1 MRDIRAKWAVLV
13 ALVGCGGNTSDTT
26 VGTITDTTTDTT
38 GTTTGTSTSGPEPTT
53 AELTTH
59 AASTTSTSTGGEPTT
74 GDTTTGTATTVD
86 TTTTTTTGCAD
97 SDGDTLC
104 DDADNCPGV
113 SNLDQADA
121 DEDTVGDACD
131 LCPAVADPEQ
141 LDGDAD
147 LIGDACDLCPATADP
162 EQLDG
167 DADLIG
173 DACDLCPATVDPE
186 QLDGDAD
193 LIGDACDL
201 CPDDPDPEQADA
213 DADGQGDACDLCAY
227 DGPEAALFPNPAMTP
242 DEVTIADVFFTAT
255 DKPVIVVSP
264 GAAIQLQFDWTIKSC
279 PCPGCINQG
288 YIGIPGETTAACFYS
303 GGAGCNG
310 QMGHAVTDFVAPDTP
325 GTYLFEFQRVQNFVC
340 NPNDPSWPWDV
351 AVAAV
356 CVVP

>member
-1 MRDIRAKWAVLV
+1 MRVKSAVLV

-26 VGTITDTTTDTT
+26 VGTITGTTT
-38 GTTTGTSTSGPEPTT
+38 GTSTGTSTSGPEPTT
-53 AELTTH
+53 AEPTTH
-59 AASTTSTSTGGEPTT
+59 APSTTSTSTGGEPTT

-86 TTTTTTTGCAD
+86 TTTTTTTTTTGCAD

-147 LIGDACDLCPATADP
+147 LIGDACDFCPAVADP
-162 EQLDG
+162 EQVDG
-167 DADLIG
+167 DADGLG
-173 DACDLCPATVDPE
+173 DACDV
-186 QLDGDAD
+186 
-193 LIGDACDL
+193 

-213 DADGQGDACDLCAY
+213 DGDGQGDACDLCAY
-227 DGPEAALFPNPAMTP
+227 DGPEATLFPNPAMTP
-242 DEVTIADVFFTAT
+242 DEMTIADVFFTAT
-255 DKPVIVVSP
+255 DKPVIVVGP
-264 GAAIQLQFDWTIKSC
+264 GAAIQLQYDWTIKSC

-288 YIGIPGETTAACFYS
+288 YIGIPGEANACFYN
-303 GGAGCNG
+303 GPAGCNG

-340 NPNDPSWPWDV
+340 NANDPSWPWDV